1 MVDTLKKEIER
12 KIDRKI
18 KNRGDCEFLSL
29 MILEILDETISYNT
43 LRRFFGLTK
52 FTKPNIKTLNILARF
67 IGFNG
72 YTDFYQNFGFKGRT
86 SLFQIS
92 YQYLY
97 NENEDEILDLIK
109 EIKRSNEDF
118 TGFITLLIRELFHE
132 KKISLIDKIFDMQEL
147 FMSSFNYSDLLYL
160 GNSIGLLL
168 RKKDHVDKIL
178 SENQNFLNCVYLI
191 FVDYSSL
198 NSYYGDWTTSL
209 LNQNISNEINLFTS
223 ALLKFIDFLNNK
235 TVNDFEEDLCYSTDI
250 HPILCSRLL
259 SIKFLAR
266 SKFNTEEVLKK
277 YYSIH
282 SKNIN
287 LTDYSFELYTTAIL
301 AKNLYLMKF
310 LIEKV
315 NLKIEFY
322 YHKNHLNSYHLM
334 CAFYFKLI
342 NNTNEG
348 IKSFNKFSLNESLF
362 SYNEFI
368 SLLHLI
374 YLHATA
380 KTIQEENKIINQYI
394 KLSNKLG
401 YPFFSKEYLLNY
413 FR

>member
-52 FTKPNIKTLNILARF
+52 FTKPNINTLNILARF

-109 EIKRSNEDF
+109 KTKRSNEDF

-178 SENQNFLNCVYLI
+178 SENQNFLNCIYLT

-198 NSYYGDWTTSL
+198 NSYYGEWTTSL
-209 LNQNISNEINLFTS
+209 LKQNISNEINLFTS

-348 IKSFNKFSLNESLF
+348 INSFNKFSLKECRY

-368 SLLHLI
+368 LQLHLI

-380 KTIQEENKIINQYI
+380 KTLQEENKIINQYI
-394 KLSNKLG
+394 KLGNKLG

-413 FR
+413 FK

>member
-1 MVDTLKKEIER
+1 MINTLKKEIER
-12 KIDRKI
+12 KIDREI

-29 MILEILDETISYNT
+29 LILEVLDETISYNT
-43 LRRFFGLTK
+43 LKRFFGLTK

-67 IGFNG
+67 IGYNE

-86 SLFQIS
+86 ALFQIS
-92 YQYLY
+92 YKYLY
-97 NENEDEILDLIK
+97 EENEDEILDLIK
-109 EIKRSNEDF
+109 KTKRSNEDF

-132 KKISLIDKIFDMQEL
+132 KKFSLINEIFNSEEL
-147 FMSSFNYSDLLYL
+147 FISSFNYSDLLYL
-160 GNSIGLLL
+160 GNSLGLLL
-168 RKKDHVDKIL
+168 RKKDHIDKTL
-178 SENQNFLNCVYLI
+178 SKNQNFLNCVYLT

-198 NSYYGDWTTSL
+198 NSYYGEWTTSL
-209 LNQNISNEINLFTS
+209 LKQNISEEINLFS
-223 ALLKFIDFLNNK
+223 NALLKFRDFLNNK
-235 TVNDFEEDLCYSTDI
+235 QVNDFEEDLFYSKDI

-259 SIKFLAR
+259 SIIFLSR
-266 SKFNTEEVLKK
+266 SKVNTNEVLKK
-277 YYSIH
+277 YYSVH

-287 LTDYSFELYTTAIL
+287 LTDYSYELYTTAIL
-301 AKNLYLMKF
+301 VKNLDLMKF

-342 NNTNEG
+342 NNTKEG
-348 IKSFNKFSLNESLF
+348 IKSFNNFSLKGCRY
-362 SYNEFI
+362 SYGEFI
-368 SLLHLI
+368 SLLNLI
-374 YLHATA
+374 YLYATA
-380 KTIQEENKIINQYI
+380 KSLQEENKIINQYI

-413 FR
+413 FK

>member
-1 MVDTLKKEIER
+1 MIGTLKKEVER
-12 KIDRKI
+12 KIDREI

-29 MILEILDETISYNT
+29 LILEVLDESISYNT
-43 LRRFFGLTK
+43 LKRFFGLTK

-86 SLFQIS
+86 SLFQVS
-92 YQYLY
+92 YKYLY
-97 NENEDEILDLIK
+97 EENEDEILDLIK
-109 EIKRSNEDF
+109 KTKRSNEDF

-132 KKISLIDKIFDMQEL
+132 KKFSFIDKIFSMEEL
-147 FMSSFNYSDLLYL
+147 FNSSFNYSDLLYL

-178 SENQNFLNCVYLI
+178 SENHNFLNCIYLT

-198 NSYYGDWTTSL
+198 NSFYGEWTTSL
-209 LNQNISNEINLFTS
+209 LKQNISDEINLFTS
-223 ALLKFIDFLNNK
+223 ALLKFREFLNNK
-235 TVNDFEEDLCYSTDI
+235 TVNDFEEDLFYSKDI

-277 YYSIH
+277 YYSVH
-282 SKNIN
+282 SNNIN

-301 AKNLYLMKF
+301 TKNLYLMKF

-322 YHKNHLNSYHLM
+322 YHKNHLNSYYLM
-334 CAFYFKLI
+334 CAFYYKLI
-342 NNTNEG
+342 NNTKEG
-348 IKSFNKFSLNESLF
+348 IKSFNKFSLTECRF

-374 YLHATA
+374 YLHGTS
-380 KTIQEENKIINQYI
+380 KTLQEENKIINQYI
-394 KLSNKLG
+394 KLGNKLG
-401 YPFFSKEYLLNY
+401 YSFFTKEYLLNY